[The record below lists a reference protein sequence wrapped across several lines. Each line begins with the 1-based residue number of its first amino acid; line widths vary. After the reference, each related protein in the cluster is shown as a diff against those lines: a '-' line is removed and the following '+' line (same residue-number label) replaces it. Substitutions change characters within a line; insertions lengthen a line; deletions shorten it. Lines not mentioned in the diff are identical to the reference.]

1 MKKTILTHC
10 VTVGGGATG
19 GGWATEGGWWA
30 AVAEGTTVL
39 AFSLGLKESVCG
51 AAGTKVVDDEDLPLL
66 LEKLAVCNGSEMW
79 YCCYIKSR
87 HSENSNSSTLK
98 KIWSIFFHDLKKTDL
113 EEYLIC
119 RNFLT

>member
-1 MKKTILTHC
+1 MTHC

-19 GGWATEGGWWA
+19 GWTTGGGGCWA
-30 AVAEGTTVL
+30 AAAEGTTVL
-39 AFSLGLKESVCG
+39 AFSLGLKESVCR
-51 AAGTKVVDDEDLPLL
+51 AGTKVVDEDLPL

-98 KIWSIFFHDLKKTDL
+98 KIWSIFFHDLKNRFGGIFNL
-113 EEYLIC
+113 
-119 RNFLT
+119 

>member
-1 MKKTILTHC
+1 MCVQWFEKKTILTHC
-10 VTVGGGATG
+10 VTVGGG
-19 GGWATEGGWWA
+19 TEGGWWA

-98 KIWSIFFHDLKKTDL
+98 KIWSIFFHDLKNRFGGIFNL
-113 EEYLIC
+113 
-119 RNFLT
+119 

>member
-1 MKKTILTHC
+1 MTHC

-87 HSENSNSSTLK
+87 HSEHSNSSTILK
-98 KIWSIFFHDLKKTDL
+98 KNFDQFFFMIWKKD
-113 EEYLIC
+113 
-119 RNFLT
+119 